1 MLAARFALPVANPK
15 GVNITRGKKYFSSFD
30 LLE

>member
-1 MLAARFALPVANPK
+1 MLAARFALPVANPTK
-15 GVNITRGKKYFSSFD
+15 KLITRGEKYFSSFD

>member
-1 MLAARFALPVANPK
+1 MLAARFALPVANLK
-15 GVNITRGKKYFSSFD
+15 EVLTRDEKYFSSFD